1 MDDIR
6 NKIIDDIGGG
16 YAKFGHSQLLGR
28 VVGLLICEADPV
40 TVDQM
45 CEVLDI
51 TKSPVNQICRRLE
64 DIKLIRKVWVKGQR
78 KYHYEIVP
86 DVYLQAVVN
95 QMSLYEDN
103 LQMIDDNLKLLL
115 KQYIS
120 ENKYEKEKLR
130 IVCERLIRMRELHVR
145 FTKLLYDFTQEWMS
159 SEENSFSV
167 NDYIEEFGLSDEI
180 KK

>member
-1 MDDIR
+1 MDDLR

-28 VVGLLICEADPV
+28 VVGLLICETEPM

-115 KQYIS
+115 KQYVS
-120 ENKYEKEKLR
+120 ESEAEKEKLK
-130 IVCERLIRMRELHVR
+130 IICERLIRMRELHVR
-145 FTKLLYDFTQEWMS
+145 FTKLLFDFTEDWMK
-159 SEENSFSV
+159 SEENTFSV
-167 NDYIEEFGLSDEI
+167 DEYIEKMGLSDEV